1 VPHAGRLQPSLS
13 SSHAQIQSS
22 LVQTN
27 FLISSHT
34 PRSTHRLLF
43 LFVTIHTLHRRDN
56 ATSLVHLPIKS
67 NTPPTCSLVHNFSHQ
82 SVHLH
87 FYPAIPSPQTAQTL
101 FLSTFT
107 CAYTYG
113 ANMSVSVE
121 QPLHFSQQ
129 LSSPPHSPNHV
140 LHAHTPASPQPPPP
154 PPAAELDMN
163 TSTSADTMPS
173 TGQNH
178 DRGDAEMQDGDEPA
192 RRDASTNT
200 IAVEIS
206 AIDEDAM
213 DVTPDVE
220 AESLL
225 PNGSSEAQEATITT
239 PASPAPVPDDTV
251 SQTLPS

>member
-1 VPHAGRLQPSLS
+1 MMLMTMAPCLRSLVLWVNQQLGYSERLWRAQSLQVEGVDAQAPSVRDSAARGPADSQVALPPHSVPLLAIVPHAGRLQPSLS

-154 PPAAELDMN
+154 PPAAEL
-163 TSTSADTMPS
+163 
-173 TGQNH
+173 
-178 DRGDAEMQDGDEPA
+178 
-192 RRDASTNT
+192 
-200 IAVEIS
+200 
-206 AIDEDAM
+206 
-213 DVTPDVE
+213 
-220 AESLL
+220 
-225 PNGSSEAQEATITT
+225 
-239 PASPAPVPDDTV
+239 
-251 SQTLPS
+251 